1 MSKQINN
8 IYEFGPFQLDVEER
22 LLLRDGQPLQLRSKV
37 FETLCMLV
45 ANNGHLLGKD
55 ELMQAIWPDSIVEEN
70 NLDHNISTLR
80 RTLGESAGGR
90 KYIETVPRQGY
101 RFVATVRNVVRE
113 ATSITEPTPMRGVG
127 LPDEPGVPDWRTQLS
142 LTRADWA

>member
-1 MSKQINN
+1 MPKNVNN

-37 FETLCMLV
+37 FDTLWVLV

-80 RTLGESAGGR
+80 RTLGEKAGGQ

-101 RFVATVRNVVRE
+101 RFLGAVRNVAKGIESVSGP
-113 ATSITEPTPMRGVG
+113 A
-127 LPDEPGVPDWRTQLS
+127 
-142 LTRADWA
+142 